1 MASISLHVVHDKPLP
16 VLGEFSK
23 ALPGSH
29 SLNFARSGGKNCDP
43 RCSHFR
49 TDCYAE
55 RCEIRPD
62 RAELA
67 AKLARH
73 ESTDPAELARR
84 ARYEIGWEL
93 SRGIRAPWFRLFTN
107 GSVPSRPSRRFAL
120 ELRQLLAYL
129 HTNRIPVHFPIETLE
144 KARTYRR
151 VVQGLCVVRESCHTE
166 ARWLN
171 AAGPVSISGGS
182 AEMNRIERVNESK
195 RLCRARTMATGR
207 KCIVCP
213 AVASRYIHGVPN
225 DKAKCGTG
233 GCTACANPFI
243 DVVYPKH

>member
-1 MASISLHVVHDKPLP
+1 MTSVALNVLHDKP
-16 VLGEFSK
+16 VLGEFGK
-23 ALPGSH
+23 ALSGSH

-43 RCSHFR
+43 RCSHYG

-73 ESTDPAELARR
+73 ESTDPAELTRR
-84 ARYEIGWEL
+84 ARYEIGREL
-93 SRGIRAPWFRLFTN
+93 SRGIRAPWFRISTN

-120 ELRQLLAYL
+120 ELRRLLAYL
-129 HTNRIPVHFPIETLE
+129 RLNQIPVHFPVETSD

-151 VVQGLCVVRESCHTE
+151 VVQGLCVVRESCQTE

-182 AEMNRIERVNESK
+182 AEMSRIERVNESK
-195 RLCRARTMATGR
+195 RLCRERSARTGR

-213 AVASRYIHGVPN
+213 AVASRYVHQNVPS
-225 DKAKCGTG
+225 DKAKCGN
-233 GCTACANPFI
+233 CTACANPFI